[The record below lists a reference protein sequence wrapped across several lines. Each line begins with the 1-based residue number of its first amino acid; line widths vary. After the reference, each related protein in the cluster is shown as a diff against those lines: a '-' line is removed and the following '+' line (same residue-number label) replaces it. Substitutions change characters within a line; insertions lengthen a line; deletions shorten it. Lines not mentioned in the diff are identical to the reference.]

1 MVRIR
6 ISAAGPM
13 TEFVFDPLLLTW
25 AMTFVGWLSHEV
37 YDYPDQYCA
46 CGGDNREEEEEGAD
60 PSPSGAQEGERGGAE
75 DHRYHYPRATHR
87 EYFMMREEVL
97 AEEA

>member
-1 MVRIR
+1 
-6 ISAAGPM
+6 M
-13 TEFVFDPLLLTW
+13 TEFVFDLLLLTW